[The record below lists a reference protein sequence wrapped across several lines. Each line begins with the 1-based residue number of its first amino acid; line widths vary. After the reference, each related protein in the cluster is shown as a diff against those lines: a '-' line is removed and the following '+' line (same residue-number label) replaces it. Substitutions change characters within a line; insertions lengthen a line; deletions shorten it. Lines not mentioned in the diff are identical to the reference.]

1 MPQAKIPHAA
11 TKTRHSKV
19 NNTFFFFLNDELS
32 IDGQMVG
39 RDPLRVY
46 GKESGAFLGGLLV
59 PGKTG
64 SSISVRAVSG
74 PEVTTLLHSNTHIPI
89 PELTDGSFLWL
100 PVKFLEWIIFA
111 SILPSSV

>member
-1 MPQAKIPHAA
+1 
-11 TKTRHSKV
+11 
-19 NNTFFFFLNDELS
+19 
-32 IDGQMVG
+32 MVG

-100 PVKFLEWIIFA
+100 PVKITQKWGAPDIAITMDKQDA
-111 SILPSSV
+111 VVVGS